1 MPTYTSD
8 QKVKSGVPLGGL
20 GAGKLEI
27 LPNGLLDNFTF
38 LSGCH
43 NPVTSVA
50 DGPPQGIPGFHFAL
64 MVLDKKRSSARWLQ
78 TVPMAE
84 DPTVTRITYKGA
96 FPFAELSYEDA
107 TLPVRCELEAYAP
120 FIPKDEKNSGLPTA
134 IFRFRLKNPWAR
146 PVTAA
151 LLMTGRNIV
160 GEWGVGR
167 FNQVTETKDAS
178 HVIFYNKKTAGHD
191 PLAGEM
197 CLSLLK
203 KSSVEATYLGEW
215 NMQKKPFVFDRK
227 ALDCR
232 EAWEPFCRDGRL
244 PNTNSEQVVVSESV
258 QLGGA
263 LAARVILKA
272 RSSAT
277 VTFIVSWCSTAAGEG
292 RMYQNHFRSARDVAV
307 YVTAREKELYE
318 KTRAFVRSVESLKCD
333 GWLKDALLN
342 NLYPF
347 SSSSI
352 WTKRHRFGVFEAP
365 QVCPLC
371 DTLDVRFYAS
381 LPLLH
386 LFPALETRGMMQFA
400 EAQRPQGYLPHDLG
414 YKRTDLPSNST
425 NGLLWKDLNA
435 KFILLAYRD
444 YLWTKDEASLK
455 KMYPFIKKA
464 FYWLAGT
471 DKNKDGLPDQEGA
484 DQTFDLWDFYGAG
497 AYVSGI
503 FLASLLALE
512 KMAELMKDAALAK
525 EAHQGFRKG
534 RASFD
539 KKLWNKSYYMAYN
552 NAQESLTEKQL
563 AHHTKTRKVSASCTA
578 AQLVGQWAAHVLD
591 LGYIVAPEKVKK
603 AVATILKRNA
613 QASAFGVV
621 NAMMPSG
628 ERDKSNWHSQ
638 HCWFGLAYVVAGLA
652 IYEGFEKE
660 GLALAEKTW
669 NAAGVHAL
677 NPWNQPD
684 MYSATDGTYLFGD
697 HYMRN
702 MVAWSLL
709 GALGRKHRDCAALLE
724 SLK

>member
-1 MPTYTSD
+1 M
-8 QKVKSGVPLGGL
+8 PLGGL

-43 NPVTSVA
+43 NPVTSVV
-50 DGPPQGIPGFHFAL
+50 DGVPQGIPGFHFAL

-84 DPTVTRITYKGA
+84 DPTVTRITYRGM

-120 FIPKDEKNSGLPTA
+120 FIPKDEKHSGLPAA
-134 IFRFRLKNPWAR
+134 IFRFKLKNPWAR

-167 FNQVTETKDAS
+167 FNQVTETKDVL
-178 HVIFYNKKTAGHD
+178 HVSFYNKKTAGHD

-215 NMQKKPFVFDRK
+215 NMQKKPFVFDAR

-232 EAWEPFCRDGRL
+232 GAWESFRRDGKL

-263 LAARVILKA
+263 LAARVTLKA
-272 RSSAT
+272 RSSSI

-292 RMYQNHFRSARDVAV
+292 RMYHHYFRGAREAAAYVA
-307 YVTAREKELYE
+307 AREKEFYE
-318 KTRAFVRSVESLKCD
+318 KTRAFVRSVELLKCD

-347 SSSSI
+347 SSSSV

-386 LFPALETRGMMQFA
+386 LFPALETRALMQFA

-414 YKRTDLPSNST
+414 HKRTDLPSNST

-435 KFILLAYRD
+435 NFILLAYRD
-444 YLWTKDEASLK
+444 YLWTKDEAFLK

-471 DKNKDGLPDQEGA
+471 DKNKDGLPDEEGA

-497 AYVSGI
+497 AYVSGL

-512 KMAELMKDAALAK
+512 KMAALMKDAALAK
-525 EAHQGFRKG
+525 EAHQWFRKG

-563 AHHTKTRKVSASCTA
+563 AHHIRARKVSPSCTA

-621 NAMMPSG
+621 NAVTPSG

-660 GLALAEKTW
+660 GLELAEKAW
-669 NAAGVHAL
+669 NAASVHAL

-709 GALGRKHRDCAALLE
+709 GALGKKQRECAALLE

>member
-27 LPNGLLDNFTF
+27 LPNGLLDHFTF

-43 NPVTSVA
+43 NPVSSSA
-50 DGPPQGIPGFHFAL
+50 DGMPQGILGFHFAL
-64 MVLDKKRSSARWLQ
+64 MTADKKRSTARWLQ

-84 DPTVTRITYKGA
+84 DPTVTRITYKGT
-96 FPFAELSYEDA
+96 FPFAELSYEDES
-107 TLPVRCELEAYAP
+107 LPVRCELEAYAP
-120 FIPKDEKNSGLPTA
+120 FVPKDEKDSGLPVA
-134 IFRFRLKNPWAR
+134 VFRFRLKNPWER

-167 FNQVTETKDAS
+167 FNQVTETKDAL
-178 HVIFYNKKTAGHD
+178 HVGFYNKKTAGPD
-191 PLAGEM
+191 PLAGEV

-203 KSSVEATYLGEW
+203 RPSLEATYLGEW
-215 NMQKKPFVFDRK
+215 NMQRKPFVFDKK

-232 EAWEPFCRDGRL
+232 EAWEPFRGDGKL
-244 PNTNSEQVVVSESV
+244 LNTNSEQVVVSESV

-263 LAARVILKA
+263 LAARCVLKA
-272 RSSAT
+272 RSSST
-277 VTFIVSWCSTAAGEG
+277 VTFVVSWYAAAAGEG
-292 RMYQNHFRSARDVAV
+292 RMYQNHFRGARDAAAYVA
-307 YVTAREKELYE
+307 AREKELHE
-318 KTRAFVRSVESLKCD
+318 KTRAFTKSVESLK
-333 GWLKDALLN
+333 GEAWLKDALLN

-347 SSSSI
+347 SSSTV
-352 WTKRHRFGVFEAP
+352 WTKRSRFGAFEAP

-371 DTLDVRFYAS
+371 ETLDVRFYAS

-386 LFPALETRGMMQFA
+386 LFPALEARCMMQFA
-400 EAQRPQGYLPHDLG
+400 DAQRPQGYVPHDLG

-425 NGLLWKDLNA
+425 NALMWKDLNA

-444 YLWTKDEASLK
+444 YLWTKDEAALK
-455 KMYPFIKKA
+455 KLYPFVKKA
-464 FYWLAGT
+464 FYWLAAT
-471 DKNKDGLPDQEGA
+471 DKNRDGLPDDEGA
-484 DQTFDLWDFYGAG
+484 DQTFDLWDLYGAG
-497 AYVSGI
+497 AYVSGL
-503 FLASLLALE
+503 FLAALLALE
-512 KMAELMKDAALAK
+512 KMAVLMNDAAVAK

-563 AHHTKTRKVSASCTA
+563 AHHTKTRKVSPACTA
-578 AQLVGQWAAHVLD
+578 GQLVGQWAAHVLD

-621 NAMMPSG
+621 NSVMPSG
-628 ERDKSNWHSQ
+628 ERDKSNSHSQ
-638 HCWFGLAYVVAGLA
+638 HCWFGLGYVVAGLA

-660 GLALAEKTW
+660 GLELAQKTW
-669 NAAGVHAL
+669 NAASARSL

-702 MVAWSLL
+702 MVAWSLV
-709 GALGRKHRDCAALLE
+709 GALGKKHKEYAALLE
-724 SLK
+724 SLR